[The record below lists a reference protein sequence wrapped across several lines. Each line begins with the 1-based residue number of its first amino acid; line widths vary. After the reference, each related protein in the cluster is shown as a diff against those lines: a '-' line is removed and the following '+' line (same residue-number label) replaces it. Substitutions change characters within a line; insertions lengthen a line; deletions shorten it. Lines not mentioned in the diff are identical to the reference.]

1 MELPLESQRVLG
13 SLMEKEM
20 VTPDAYP
27 LSLNAIM
34 MAANQRSSREPVM
47 DLDEEQVRSALDTL
61 EALGLTAPARDGG
74 RVAKFEHRIR
84 TVLNLRR
91 DETAVMCLLLLR
103 GPQTPGELR
112 SRSDRMFSFDDLA
125 QLQGT
130 LDRLAARE
138 EPLVVQLARQPGA
151 REARWSHLLGGP
163 VSSPAVERGAAV
175 AAAATGELEQ
185 LRARVEALEEQVA
198 FLEARLPGVSQ
209 NEHNR

>member
-1 MELPLESQRVLG
+1 MELSLESQRVLG

-47 DLDEEQVRSALDTL
+47 DLDEEQVRTSLETL
-61 EALGLTAPARDGG
+61 EALGLTAAARDGG
-74 RVAKFEHRIR
+74 RVARFEHRIR
-84 TVLNLRR
+84 TVLSLRR
-91 DETAVMCLLLLR
+91 DETALICLLLLR

-112 SRSDRMFSFDDLA
+112 SRSDRMFAFDDLA

-151 REARWSHLLGGP
+151 REARWSHLLGGA
-163 VSSPAVERGAAV
+163 VSALPIEPAATVRAV
-175 AAAATGELEQ
+175 ATSELEQ
-185 LRARVEALEEQVA
+185 MRARVDALENRMA
-198 FLEARLPGVSQ
+198 ALEARLPSVSRKEQ
-209 NEHNR
+209 NG